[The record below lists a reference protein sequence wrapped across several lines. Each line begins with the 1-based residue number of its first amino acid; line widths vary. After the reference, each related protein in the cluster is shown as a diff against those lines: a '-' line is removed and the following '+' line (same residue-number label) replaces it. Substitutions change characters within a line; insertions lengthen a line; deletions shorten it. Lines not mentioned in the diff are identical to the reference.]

1 MSEKNYI
8 WLSLETPMVDE
19 EAEIETVPETI
30 DIDLDD
36 ER

>member
-1 MSEKNYI
+1 MA
-8 WLSLETPMVDE
+8 DE

-36 ER
+36 ERQSMMLLFTM